1 MKHPYFDFSKYSLQE
16 YIDMFKE
23 FYRTNGDS
31 FLPFDYVR
39 EDTPRIHLTL
49 DNGSVLVIE
58 KTNFAFFPSSDK
70 IYCPAIRYTEER
82 NNIMLYM
89 DGMNFTWRKGKGLVY
104 KDMNLGSTGEGIEIT
119 RSTKQKR
126 TTVSL
131 PDSYAF
137 STIKYAKFKRHILLV
152 YKYVDGSTKGQ
163 YTGYSNELELHDK
176 QRANGSTRESYGLV
190 RNCTINGKNE
200 SFLEV
205 SLKET
210 PKKGVVEMSYGL
222 NLDTF
227 KKKKVLMNFPDAS
240 LEHLFN
246 PEYMFEFE
254 LLADQESFEMIE
266 TFRNEVISRVKEAM
280 KPGGNCG
287 ILNTVLQ
294 NITKE

>member
-1 MKHPYFDFSKYSLQE
+1 MKHPYFDFTKYSLQE

-23 FYRTNGDS
+23 FYRTDGNS
-31 FLPFDYVR
+31 FLPFNYVR

-49 DNGSVLVIE
+49 EDGSVLIIE
-58 KTNFAFFPSSDK
+58 KISFAFYPSSDK

-89 DGMNFTWRKGKGLVY
+89 DGMNYTWRKGKGLVY
-104 KDMNLGSTGEGIEIT
+104 KNMNISSTGKGLGIT

-126 TTVSL
+126 TTVFL

-137 STIKYAKFKRHILLV
+137 STIKYAKYNKHILLV
-152 YKYVDGSTKGQ
+152 YKYIDGSATGQ
-163 YTGYSNELELHDK
+163 YTGYSNVLELHDK

-190 RNCTINGKNE
+190 RHCTINGNKE
-200 SFLEV
+200 SFLEI
-205 SLKET
+205 SLKQT

-222 NLDTF
+222 NLDAF

-240 LEHLFN
+240 FEHLFN

-254 LLADQESFEMIE
+254 LLADQESFEIIE
-266 TFRNEVISRVKEAM
+266 TFRTEVVSRIKGAM
-280 KPGGNCG
+280 KPGGNCT
-287 ILNTVLQ
+287 ILSTVLQ
-294 NITKE
+294 NITKD

>member
-31 FLPFDYVR
+31 FLPFKYAR
-39 EDTPRIHLTL
+39 EDSPRIHLTL
-49 DNGSVLVIE
+49 EDGSVLVIE
-58 KTNFAFFPSSDK
+58 KISFAFFPSSDK

-82 NNIMLYM
+82 NNIILHM

-104 KDMNLGSTGEGIEIT
+104 KDMNLGNIGIT
-119 RSTKQKR
+119 RVAKQRR
-126 TTVSL
+126 TTVFV
-131 PDSYAF
+131 PESYAF
-137 STIKYAKFKRHILLV
+137 STIKYAKYNKHTLLV
-152 YKYVDGSTKGQ
+152 YKYIDGSATGQ

-190 RNCTINGKNE
+190 RHCTINGNKE

-205 SLKET
+205 SLKQT
-210 PKKGVVEMSYGL
+210 SKKGVVEMSYGL

-254 LLADQESFEMIE
+254 LLADQESFEIIE
-266 TFRNEVISRVKEAM
+266 TFRTEVISRVKGAM
-280 KPGGNCG
+280 KPGGNCT
-287 ILNTVLQ
+287 ILSTVLQ
-294 NITKE
+294 NITKD

>member
-1 MKHPYFDFSKYSLQE
+1 MKHPYFDFTKYSLQE

-23 FYRTNGDS
+23 FYRTDGNS

-49 DNGSVLVIE
+49 EDGSVLIIE
-58 KTNFAFFPSSDK
+58 KISFAFYPSSDK
-70 IYCPAIRYTEER
+70 TYCHAIRYTEEK

-89 DGMNFTWRKGKGLVY
+89 DGINFTWRKGKGLVY
-104 KDMNLGSTGEGIEIT
+104 KDMNLGKIGIT

-126 TTVSL
+126 TTVFL

-137 STIKYAKFKRHILLV
+137 STIKHAKYNKHTLLV
-152 YKYVDGSTKGQ
+152 YKYIDGSATGQ

-190 RNCTINGKNE
+190 RHCTINGIKE
-200 SFLEV
+200 SFLEI
-205 SLKET
+205 SLKQT
-210 PKKGVVEMSYGL
+210 PKKGVVEMTYGL

-240 LEHLFN
+240 FEHLFN

-254 LLADQESFEMIE
+254 LLADQESFEIIE
-266 TFRNEVISRVKEAM
+266 TFRTEVISRIKGAM
-280 KPGGNCG
+280 KPGGNCT

-294 NITKE
+294 NITKD

>member
-23 FYRTNGDS
+23 FFRTNGDS
-31 FLPFDYVR
+31 FLPFNYVR
-39 EDTPRIHLTL
+39 EDVPRIHLTL
-49 DNGSVLVIE
+49 EDGSVLIIE

-89 DGMNFTWRKGKGLVY
+89 DGLNYTWRKGKGLVY
-104 KDMNLGSTGEGIEIT
+104 KDMNLGSKGIEIT
-119 RSTKQKR
+119 RVTNQKR
-126 TTVSL
+126 ITVSL

-137 STIKYAKFKRHILLV
+137 STFKYAKFKRHTLLV
-152 YKYVDGSTKGQ
+152 YKYIDGSATGQ

-176 QRANGSTRESYGLV
+176 QRTNGSTRESYGLV
-190 RNCTINGKNE
+190 RGCTINGKKE

-210 PKKGVVEMSYGL
+210 PKKGVVEMTYGL
-222 NLDTF
+222 NLDSF

-240 LEHLFN
+240 FEHLFN

-266 TFRNEVISRVKEAM
+266 TFRTEVISRVKGAM
-280 KPGGNCG
+280 RPGRNCT
-287 ILNTVLQ
+287 ILSTVLQ
-294 NITKE
+294 NITKD